1 MLGWDAEL
9 LDIAQEYAVDEAAFK
24 AELATAWTKLMTS
37 DRFDGPTGNVCDEIN
52 AELSAAPVC
61 DVKDNEPRSFVDE
74 AADGDAAVIAAA
86 VVGAVVGAGLF
97 VCGLVILLKQRAKVA
112 ATGGKMIVEADVGL
126 PKDEADMSK

>member
-1 MLGWDAEL
+1 MGMLGWDAEL

-61 DVKDNEPRSFVDE
+61 NVKDNEPRSFVDE

-86 VVGAVVGAGLF
+86 VVVPLWAQGSLF
-97 VCGLVILLKQRAKVA
+97 A
-112 ATGGKMIVEADVGL
+112 ASSSCSSSVPRL
-126 PKDEADMSK
+126 PL